1 MNPSFQP
8 VCAVL
13 LLALCWRANASP
25 YREISLPGADLV
37 AMAFS
42 PEGDSLAVVFD
53 DAKQTGG
60 LAVFPLDWRKAATR
74 WEGIPPA
81 GEAAPHMGEVHW
93 SPDGHML
100 ASRSGRELLFADVQT
115 GRSCHISLA
124 RGIVPEVAGIMEG
137 PRIAVTSYRQGRLAD
152 SYQLSFYD
160 SNCQLV
166 GSAPFA
172 GGLPAAGRR
181 EMVVWSAFVWS
192 ASAPEIRW
200 LDADGRLIRR
210 LQIPPEYC
218 QGCENFGFAGNGGI
232 FCIRTGGSAAVCRDA
247 QSGAET
253 GLWPA
258 TFRGELVAVSSG
270 ARRVVLRSHKEI
282 QLWFTDATIQP
293 SWTWLVWD
301 LSNGKQVGAVTKI
314 WDLMPRP
321 VHRYP
326 PNKAALSPDGK
337 VMALG
342 ESVKIELHQIE

>member
-1 MNPSFQP
+1 MNRSFRHS
-8 VCAVL
+8 CGVL

-25 YREISLPGADLV
+25 YREISLPGAEVV

-42 PEGDSLAVVFD
+42 PGGDSLAVVFD
-53 DAKQTGG
+53 DANQTGG
-60 LAVFPLDWRKAATR
+60 LAVFPLEGRKAATH
-74 WEGIPPA
+74 WEGVPPP
-81 GEAAPHMGEVHW
+81 GERANHMGEVYW
-93 SPDGHML
+93 SPDGQIV
-100 ASRSGRELLFADVQT
+100 ASRSGRELLFAGIQT
-115 GRSCHISLA
+115 GRSCRVSFA
-124 RGIVPEVAGIMEG
+124 RGIVPQLAGIMEG
-137 PRIAVTSYRQGRLAD
+137 PRIAVTSYRQEHLAD
-152 SYQLSFYD
+152 SYQMSFYD

-181 EMVVWSAFVWS
+181 EMVVWSAFVWT
-192 ASAPEIRW
+192 ASEIRW

-232 FCIRTGGSAAVCRDA
+232 FCVSTGRSAAVCRDA
-247 QSGAET
+247 QSGTET

-270 ARRVVLRSHKEI
+270 TRRVVLRSHKEI

-301 LSNGKQVGAVTKI
+301 VSNGKQVGAVTKI

-326 PNKAALSPDGK
+326 PKAAALSPDGK
-337 VMALG
+337 VMALVG
-342 ESVKIELHQIE
+342 AAKIELHQIE